1 MYRKLEVSLVDKR
14 CTASEFWY
22 VRLIVMPI
30 RSDRLHGIKRVA
42 RSHQVAGTEDQ
53 LIVLG
58 TRQSMSGA
66 SVGFDAQVLLENQGN
81 YAWYIRMN
89 GCTL

>member
-1 MYRKLEVSLVDKR
+1 M
-14 CTASEFWY
+14 
-22 VRLIVMPI
+22 
-30 RSDRLHGIKRVA
+30 
-42 RSHQVAGTEDQ
+42 AGTEDQ

-81 YAWYIRMN
+81 YAWYIGMN